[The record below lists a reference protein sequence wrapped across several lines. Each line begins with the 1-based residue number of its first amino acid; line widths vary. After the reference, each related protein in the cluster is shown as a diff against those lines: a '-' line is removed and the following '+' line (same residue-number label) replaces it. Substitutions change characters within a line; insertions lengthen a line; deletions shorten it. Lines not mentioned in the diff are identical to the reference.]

1 MVMKKFFGDRAFYKR
16 VLAIS
21 TPIIIQNGITNFVN
35 LLDNVMVGSLGTE
48 AMSGVSIVNQF
59 VFIFNLLIFGAVS
72 AGGIFT
78 AQYHGRG
85 DVAGVR
91 NTFRIK
97 LLISVILSILGVV
110 AFLVFDDALISMF
123 LHSGDSEGNLELTLA
138 YGKDYLLIFVVG
150 MIPYAISQVYASTL
164 RETGETVLPMYSSI
178 IALVCNCVLN
188 GVFIFALSMGVRG
201 AAIATV
207 ISRFAELA
215 FIMIATHA
223 RHARYR
229 FIEGAY
235 RSFRLPRSLMF
246 NIAIR
251 GMPLILNECLWSVAM
266 TMRNQ
271 AYSTRGLDVVAAIN
285 IATVIIN
292 LASVVYQSCG
302 SSIAIIVGAELGA
315 GETEKAKDS
324 AWKLLAFS
332 AFCAVVT
339 GLIMIAV
346 APIFPLIY
354 ETTDA
359 VRSLASYM
367 TVVAA
372 LLLPFCAFS
381 NAAYFTIRSGGNV
394 LVTFLMDCGFMWA
407 IVVPISMIIA
417 HFTQLDIR
425 IFYPICQSTE
435 ILKLIVGLVILCR
448 GKWARR
454 LVGDE
459 PST

>member
-1 MVMKKFFGDRAFYKR
+1 MLKKLIGDRAFYKR
-16 VLAIS
+16 VLALSI
-21 TPIIIQNGITNFVN
+21 PIIIQNGMTNLVN
-35 LLDNVMVGSLGTE
+35 LLDNVMVGTLGTE

-78 AQYHGRG
+78 AQYHGLG
-85 DVAGVR
+85 DIEGVR
-91 NTFRIK
+91 NTFRFKI
-97 LLISVILSILGVV
+97 LINIAIGALGVA
-110 AFLVFDDALISMF
+110 AFLIFDNALISTF
-123 LHSGDSEGNLELTLA
+123 LHSGSSEGDLDLTLA

-150 MIPYAISQVYASTL
+150 MIPYAISQAYASTL
-164 RETGETVLPMYSSI
+164 RETGETILPMYSSVV
-178 IALVCNCVLN
+178 ALVCNSVLN
-188 GVFIFALSMGVRG
+188 GVFIFALSMGVEG
-201 AAIATV
+201 AAVATV

-223 RHARYR
+223 RRTRYR

-235 RSFRLPRSLMF
+235 RSFKLPRSLMF

-292 LASVVYQSCG
+292 LASVVYLSCG

-332 AFCAVVT
+332 IFCAVIT
-339 GLIMIAV
+339 GLVMVCIA
-346 APIFPLIY
+346 PFFPLIY

-367 TVVAA
+367 TVVSGII
-372 LLLPFCAFS
+372 LPFCAFS
-381 NAAYFTIRSGGNV
+381 HAAYFTIRSGGNV

-407 IVVPISMIIA
+407 IVVPLSMIIA
-417 HFTQLDIR
+417 HLTQLDIH
-425 IFYPICQSTE
+425 IFYPICQATE
-435 ILKLIVGLVILCR
+435 ILKLSAGLFLLLR
-448 GKWARR
+448 GKWANQ
-454 LVGDE
+454 LVSAGKKD
-459 PST
+459 